1 MSQIKQI
8 LDAAQ
13 ERGMRAGLPYS
24 GAVSPGEAYELWQN
38 VPGAC
43 LVDVRSSAEW
53 DLVGVVPDSVRIEL
67 RHYPGMVENPHFA
80 AQLHKQVDPESLV
93 LFMCRSGVR
102 SDEAARLA
110 VAAGFSHVYNV
121 LEGFEGDRN
130 ADGQRGMVAGWKGR
144 GLPWRHP

>member
-13 ERGMRAGLPYS
+13 ERGARLGLPYS
-24 GAVSPGEAYELWQN
+24 GAVSPVEAYTLWKQ

-53 DLVGVVPDSVRIEL
+53 DLVGMVPDSVRIEF
-67 RHYPGMVENPHFA
+67 RHYPGMTENPHFMT
-80 AQLHKQVDPESLV
+80 QLAKQVDPESLV
-93 LFMCRSGVR
+93 LFLCRSGVR
-102 SDEAARLA
+102 SDETARLA
-110 VAAGFSHVYNV
+110 AAAGFSHVYNV

-130 ADGQRGMVAGWKGR
+130 ADGQRGSTGGWKGR
-144 GLPWRHP
+144 GLPWRHA